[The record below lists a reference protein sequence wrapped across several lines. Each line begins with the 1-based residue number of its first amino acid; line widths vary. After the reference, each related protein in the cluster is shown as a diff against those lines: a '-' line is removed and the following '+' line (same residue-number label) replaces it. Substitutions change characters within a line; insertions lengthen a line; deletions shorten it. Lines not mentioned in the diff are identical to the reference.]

1 MSPGGHAALAEEA
14 RRLWQEERPRV
25 VEVVSWAASLGDR
38 SENADYQYGKRRL
51 REIDRR
57 LRFLRKRLDRA
68 QVVDPARPARR
79 DRVFFGAT
87 VTYADESDRHTTVTI
102 VGADEAVG
110 VGEVEGRRPIPLGGH
125 GTLFRHALVDVLDLF
140 LNRVAEVGGLADA
153 PLLQELQLGANPVTD
168 LTPLLRVGTLVNLGL
183 DETDAAEGRISYAAP
198 VARALLGAS
207 VGDLVRLRTPGG
219 AEELEVL
226 SIRYPDPPP

>member
-1 MSPGGHAALAEEA
+1 MAADDEDEDDDGGAPPGLPKDAPFVMSPAGHAALAEEA

-87 VTYADESDRHTTVTI
+87 VTYARASDDAESTVTI
-102 VGADEAVG
+102 VGLDEA
-110 VGEVEGRRPIPLGGH
+110 
-125 GTLFRHALVDVLDLF
+125 
-140 LNRVAEVGGLADA
+140 
-153 PLLQELQLGANPVTD
+153 
-168 LTPLLRVGTLVNLGL
+168 
-183 DETDAAEGRISYAAP
+183 DAAEGRISYAAP

-226 SIRYPDPPP
+226 SIRYPAPASP